1 MLRFPERIEQPRA
14 YAAACPTA
22 TTLLAENGIRWPLA
36 MEHSTHRVLRFNV
49 GMRREIARSLVH
61 ALQRRPETPTHNC
74 RTCVSNRNRYITVV
88 QASTPKT
95 LSIDALGASIH
106 ASLHPDV
113 HAAVRCP
120 HGEPHH

>member
-1 MLRFPERIEQPRA
+1 
-14 YAAACPTA
+14 
-22 TTLLAENGIRWPLA
+22 

-49 GMRREIARSLVH
+49 GM
-61 ALQRRPETPTHNC
+61 RPETPTHNC

-88 QASTPKT
+88 HASTPKT